1 MLPTF
6 VIGLREGL
14 EAALIVGI
22 IASFLGQQG
31 RRDALRKVWIGVG
44 AAVAICVAVA
54 VVLQLVSSD
63 LPQEQQEQLE
73 TVVGVIAVVM
83 VSYMVLWMRNHSRD
97 LRKDLE
103 GAAGRALS
111 QGSSSALITMAFL
124 AVLREGFET
133 SVFLLAT
140 FNASGNA
147 WLGGTGAALGIVL
160 AAVIGYGIYRGGVK
174 LNLSRFFR
182 ITGLVLVL
190 VAAGLVS
197 TALMTAYEGGWLP
210 AGSQAFDLS
219 WLVRPGTPLS
229 SVVTGVLGIQPF
241 PNWPMVIGWL
251 VYAAVMATVVL
262 WPAKRKGGKTSGGQR
277 TPATADAGQAAAD
290 AGQPASGPSATAEA
304 G

>member
-31 RRDALRKVWIGVG
+31 RRDALKKVWLGV
-44 AAVAICVAVA
+44 ALAVGICVVVA
-54 VVLQLVSSD
+54 VGLQIFSSD
-63 LPQEQQEQLE
+63 LPQRQQEQLE
-73 TVVGVIAVVM
+73 TVIGVIAVVM
-83 VSYMVLWMRNHSRD
+83 VSYMVLWMRRHSRD

-103 GAAGRALS
+103 GMAGRALS
-111 QGSSSALITMAFL
+111 EGSASALVTMAFL

-140 FNASGNA
+140 FNESSNPAY
-147 WLGGTGAALGIVL
+147 GGTGAALGIVL

-182 ITGLVLVL
+182 ATGVVLVL

-197 TALMTAYEGGWLP
+197 TAFMTAAEGGWLNQ
-210 AGSQAFDLS
+210 GQEAFDLS
-219 WLVRPGTPLS
+219 WLVRPGTPTS

-241 PNWPMVIGWL
+241 PTWIMVIGWL
-251 VYAAVMATVVL
+251 AYTAVMLSVVL
-262 WPAKRKGGKTSGGQR
+262 WPAKRRKA
-277 TPATADAGQAAAD
+277 PAGVPAAQTETEAAQAR
-290 AGQPASGPSATAEA
+290 
-304 G
+304 

>member
-22 IASFLGQQG
+22 IASFLAQQG
-31 RRDALRKVWIGVG
+31 RRDALKKVWLGVG
-44 AAVAICVAVA
+44 VAVAICVAVA
-54 VVLQLVSSD
+54 IALQALSSD
-63 LPQEQQEQLE
+63 LPTRQQEQLE
-73 TVVGVIAVVM
+73 TVVGGIAVIM
-83 VSYMVLWMRNHSRD
+83 VSYMVLWMRRHSRD

-111 QGSSSALITMAFL
+111 EGSASALVLMAFL

-140 FNASGNA
+140 FNESNNPAY
-147 WLGGTGAALGIVL
+147 GGTGAALGILV
-160 AAVIGYGIYRGGVK
+160 AAVIGYGIYRGGVRI
-174 LNLSRFFR
+174 NLSRFFR

-197 TALMTAYEGGWLP
+197 TALMTAYEGGWLTD
-210 AGSQAFDLS
+210 SSSAFDLS
-219 WLVRPGTPLS
+219 WLVRPGTPTS

-241 PNWPMVIGWL
+241 PSWSMVIGWL
-251 VYAAVMATVVL
+251 VYAIPMVAVVL
-262 WPAKRKGGKTSGGQR
+262 WPGRRKK
-277 TPATADAGQAAAD
+277 PAAQPTANPAQVKAG
-290 AGQPASGPSATAEA
+290 
-304 G
+304 

>member
-31 RRDALRKVWIGVG
+31 RRDELRKVWLGVG
-44 AAVAICVAVA
+44 TAVAICVAVG
-54 VVLQLVSSD
+54 VGLQIFSSD
-63 LPQEQQEQLE
+63 LPQKEQEQLE
-73 TVVGVIAVVM
+73 TVVGAVAVVM
-83 VSYMVLWMRNHSRD
+83 VSYMIFWMRRHSRD

-111 QGSSSALITMAFL
+111 SGSASALVLMAFL

-133 SVFLLAT
+133 AVFLLAT
-140 FNASGNA
+140 FNESDNPAY
-147 WLGGTGAALGIVL
+147 GGTGAALGVVL
-160 AAVIGYGIYRGGVK
+160 AAVIGYGIYRGGVRI
-174 LNLSRFFR
+174 NLSRFFR
-182 ITGLVLVL
+182 ITGFVLVL

-197 TALMTAYEGGWLP
+197 TALMTAYEGGWLDR
-210 AGSQAFDLS
+210 GSQAFDLS

-229 SVVTGVLGIQPF
+229 SVVTGVLGIQSN
-241 PNWPMVIGWL
+241 PNWPMVTGWL
-251 VYAAVMATVVL
+251 VYAIPMSLLVL
-262 WPAKRKGGKTSGGQR
+262 WPARRRKAPAQR
-277 TPATADAGQAAAD
+277 PVPEAVQ
-290 AGQPASGPSATAEA
+290 AEA